1 MPVYSM
7 TGYASLQSTPSTA
20 SADHSE
26 TPPSPWRLSLE
37 VRSVNSRFL
46 DLHFRLPDELRPYEN
61 TLREQLQKQLR
72 RGKVELRASLE
83 RTGSLPDQLQ
93 VPGVLL
99 LQKLASAQDT
109 IRTWLPD
116 AAPLSV
122 ADVLRLSPP
131 SQPAL
136 LPEAE
141 LRPWIQQ
148 AADQLLNQ
156 LREARETEGRQLADS
171 LLQRVQQLRALSAEA
186 EPLIPQVVEA
196 QRQRFLD
203 KWKDALQAGSSSGNV
218 SRDAAQDRALA
229 EAAAFSLR
237 IDVAEEL
244 TRLQSHLDTI
254 EDLLKKG
261 GELGKRLDF
270 LIQELHR
277 AANTLGSKSAS
288 SDTSRIAMDM
298 KVLVEQMR
306 EQVQNI
312 E

>member
-7 TGYASLQSTPSTA
+7 TGYASLQSTPSTPP
-20 SADHSE
+20 ADNGE

-83 RTGSLPDQLQ
+83 RTGALPDQLQ
-93 VPGVLL
+93 VPGALL
-99 LQKLASAQDT
+99 LQKLASAQDS
-109 IRTWLPD
+109 IRNWLPD
-116 AAPLSV
+116 ATPLSV
-122 ADVLRLSPP
+122 ADVLRLSPA
-131 SQPAL
+131 SQSS

-141 LRPWIQQ
+141 LRPWVQQ
-148 AADQLLNQ
+148 AADQLLEH

-203 KWKDALQAGSSSGNV
+203 KWKDALQAGNNAGSV

-229 EAAAFSLR
+229 EAAAFALR

-244 TRLQSHLDTI
+244 TRMQSHLDTI
-254 EDLLKKG
+254 EELLKKG

-277 AANTLGSKSAS
+277 EANTLGSKSAS
-288 SDTSRIAMDM
+288 SETSRIAMDM